1 MDKPTTNT
9 RIVGLG
15 AFFGLVLLTLVVRL
29 WALQVANWGPY
40 TKQAQKNR
48 FTEISGPAPRGLIL
62 DCNGEV
68 LVDNCYAW
76 HVEVIPKDLPAR
88 EDDLEKE
95 VAILA
100 GILGETSAA
109 ELREHFEK
117 IKSTQMQ
124 AVPLPGG
131 EDVPFRVVAQIE
143 ERAPELPGV
152 RIAEC
157 AHRHYPHASL
167 AAHVL
172 GYARSISSIAKE
184 QADIYRS
191 VPYPDDALNGPSQLP
206 KPEGIEAMP
215 IYGNDSIVGQTGV
228 EQLCEL
234 DTNTAPAV
242 PILQG
247 RRSRT
252 VYEVDRLNNPVRV
265 AYQEEAAPGAT
276 VYLTIDTRV
285 QKVAEAALA
294 NAIKTTTGKTGG
306 AVCLDLETGGVVAM
320 ASYPTFDPNG
330 WVRGWSDE
338 EFKAFNDDPRK
349 PLFNKVIGGQ
359 YAPASTFK
367 IVSAT
372 AAMETTQ
379 IKTTTTYFCRGIIHE
394 GTKHQPFKCWQ
405 RKGHGRVDFYRAI
418 AESCDVY
425 FYEMVRKSGLTSS
438 AIANHARLFGF
449 GEPTGLGLTGSACG
463 LVPTKQYK
471 RSNTGEDWRSGDTL
485 NMVIGQGYLSAT
497 PLQVAI
503 ATAVVAS
510 DGEVIEPTVVRKI
523 AWPHHM
529 HREPTTCERKV
540 RRHLELK
547 PDTLATVR
555 AGMRRAVTYRNGTAR
570 LLDALPFS
578 CAAKTG
584 SAEHDKRLPTHA
596 WITTFAPYSNPRFV
610 VTVLVSEGGY
620 GSSTAGPVARDI
632 LATAMAA
639 QDKPANNQ

>member
-1 MDKPTTNT
+1 M
-9 RIVGLG
+9 RIMGLG
-15 AFFGLVLLTLVVRL
+15 VFFGLALLALLVRL
-29 WALQVANWGPY
+29 WTLQVANWVPY
-40 TKQAQKNR
+40 AKQAQKNR
-48 FTEISGPAPRGLIL
+48 LTEVFGPAPRGLIV

-68 LVDNCYAW
+68 LVDNRYAW
-76 HVEVIPKDLPAR
+76 HVEVVPKDLPGR

-100 GILGETSAA
+100 GILGGTSAA
-109 ELREHFEK
+109 ELRRHFGK

-131 EDVPFRVVAQIE
+131 ENASFKVVAQVE

-157 AHRHYPHASL
+157 AHRHYPHGSL
-167 AAHVL
+167 AAHLL
-172 GYARSISSIAKE
+172 GYARSLSSIPPDRTATYK
-184 QADIYRS
+184 AL
-191 VPYPDDALNGPSQLP
+191 PYPDDVLSDPSRPP
-206 KPEGIEAMP
+206 KPEGIEGMP

-228 EQLCEL
+228 EELCEL

-252 VYEVDRLNNPVRV
+252 VYEVDRLNSPVRLV
-265 AYQEEAAPGAT
+265 YHEPAAPGAT
-276 VYLTIDTRV
+276 VYLTIDVRV
-285 QKVAEAALA
+285 QQAAEAALA
-294 NAIKTTTGKTGG
+294 NAIKTTTGKTGA
-306 AVCLDLETGGVVAM
+306 AVCLDLQTGGVVAM

-330 WVRGWSDE
+330 WVRGWSPE
-338 EFKAFNDDPRK
+338 EFKALNDNPRK
-349 PLFNKVIGGQ
+349 PLFNKAIGGQ

-367 IVSAT
+367 MVSAT
-372 AAMETTQ
+372 AALETTSVS
-379 IKTTTTYFCRGIIHE
+379 TTTTYLCKGIIHE

-405 RKGHGRVDFYRAI
+405 RKGHGRLDFYQAI

-425 FYEMVRKSGLTSS
+425 FYELVRKSGLTSS
-438 AIANHARLFGF
+438 AIANYARQFGL

-463 LVPTKQYK
+463 LVPTKEYK
-471 RSNTGEDWRSGDTL
+471 RSKTSEDWRSGDTL

-497 PLQVAI
+497 PLQVAV
-503 ATAVVAS
+503 ATAVVAT
-510 DGEVIEPTVVRKI
+510 DGDVIQPSVVRKI
-523 AWPHHM
+523 AWPHDM
-529 HREPTTCERKV
+529 HRPPTTFERKV
-540 RRHLELK
+540 RRHLQLK
-547 PDTLATVR
+547 PGTLATVR
-555 AGMRRAVTYRNGTAR
+555 AGMRRAVTDRNGTAH

-596 WITTFAPYSNPRFV
+596 WITAFAPSTKPRFV
-610 VTVLVSEGGY
+610 ATVLVSEGGY

-632 LATAMAA
+632 LAAAMAA
-639 QDKPANNQ
+639 KYKPATDQ